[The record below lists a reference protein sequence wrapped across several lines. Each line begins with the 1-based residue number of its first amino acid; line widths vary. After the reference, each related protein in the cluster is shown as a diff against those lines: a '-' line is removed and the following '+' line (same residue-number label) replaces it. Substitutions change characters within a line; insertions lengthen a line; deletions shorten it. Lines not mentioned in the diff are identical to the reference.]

1 MDNCEQRTPAHYL
14 TLGRSKLADTAAHA
28 YLARVRVKPSMSEP
42 DVEVRAHATPT
53 NEFVVRAARP
63 EDEPVIEQMF
73 SECFGIPA
81 RASNGAGA
89 GSARREVTAK
99 RLSSRTTAALSG
111 TGRAPPRTCGSSDAG
126 RG

>member
-28 YLARVRVKPSMSEP
+28 YLARVNVKPSMSEP

-73 SECFGIPA
+73 SECFGTP
-81 RASNGAGA
+81 RSRVEWRWRWFGAPG
-89 GSARREVTAK
+89 GHGE
-99 RLSSRTTAALSG
+99 ALVLENDG